1 MELDRAGFALS
12 SGSACHSAVSEPSHV
27 LKVMGVEDSLALN
40 AIRVSFGMENS
51 LQDVEALVS
60 KLQELVNKLPAV
72 IRQAA
77 V

>member
-1 MELDRAGFALS
+1 ME
-12 SGSACHSAVSEPSHV
+12 
-27 LKVMGVEDSLALN
+27 VEDNLALN
-40 AIRVSFGMENS
+40 AIRVSFGMDNS
-51 LQDVEALVS
+51 LKDVEMLIL

>member
-1 MELDRAGFALS
+1 
-12 SGSACHSAVSEPSHV
+12 
-27 LKVMGVEDSLALN
+27 MGVDDYLALN
-40 AIRVSFGMENS
+40 AIRVSFGMDNS
-51 LQDVEALVS
+51 LQDVERLIS